1 VLKLKHNFLVVP
13 GLSSCGGIFRNND
26 ADFLLG
32 FAEPLGFASSY
43 LAELQGALRAIEVAH
58 QMNWKNLWIETDSVL
73 VVLAFKNPNLHVAWS
88 LRNRWNNALV
98 LLRQMNLIV
107 SHIFREG
114 NQVADCLANYG
125 LSLSSIKFWQVMPL
139 FIKDTFDKNKL
150 GLANYRT
157 SFV

>member
-1 VLKLKHNFLVVP
+1 
-13 GLSSCGGIFRNND
+13 
-26 ADFLLG
+26 
-32 FAEPLGFASSY
+32 
-43 LAELQGALRAIEVAH
+43 
-58 QMNWKNLWIETDSVL
+58 
-73 VVLAFKNPNLHVAWS
+73 
-88 LRNRWNNALV
+88 
-98 LLRQMNLIV
+98 MNLIV